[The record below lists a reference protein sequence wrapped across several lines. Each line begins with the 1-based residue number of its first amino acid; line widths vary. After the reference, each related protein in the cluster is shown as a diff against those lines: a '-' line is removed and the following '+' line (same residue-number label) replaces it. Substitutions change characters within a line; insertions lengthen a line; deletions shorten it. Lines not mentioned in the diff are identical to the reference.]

1 MIIVEGT
8 GSIQS
13 KAALFLDRDGIINID
28 HGYVASIDR
37 FEWVPG
43 IFDLCRTA
51 VCAGYAIVVVT
62 NQAGIARGYYD
73 QQQFQSLSEW
83 MIARFA
89 ERDIPIARV
98 VGCPHHPQGAVG
110 SLSINCECRK
120 PAPGMITRTVADF
133 DLDPAQC
140 ILIGDQMTD
149 VDAGRAAQI
158 GTNLLICQVRD
169 TPQIGQT
176 CLQHISQASKFIQQT
191 LHK

>member
-1 MIIVEGT
+1 MEGT
-8 GSIQS
+8 VGIHS
-13 KAALFLDRDGIINID
+13 KVALFLDRDGIINID
-28 HGYVASIDR
+28 HGYVASISR

-51 VCAGYAIVVVT
+51 VRAGYGIVVVT

-73 QQQFQSLSEW
+73 QDQFRSLSEW

-98 VGCPHHPQGAVG
+98 VGCPHHPQGAVP
-110 SLSINCECRK
+110 SLSIGCECRK
-120 PAPGMITRTVADF
+120 PAPGMISRAIADF

-140 ILIGDQMTD
+140 ILLGDQMTD
-149 VDAGRAAQI
+149 VAAGRAAQI

-169 TPQIGQT
+169 NTQQFGQT
-176 CLQHISQASKFIQQT
+176 CLQHISQAHRFMQQT
-191 LHK
+191 SQK